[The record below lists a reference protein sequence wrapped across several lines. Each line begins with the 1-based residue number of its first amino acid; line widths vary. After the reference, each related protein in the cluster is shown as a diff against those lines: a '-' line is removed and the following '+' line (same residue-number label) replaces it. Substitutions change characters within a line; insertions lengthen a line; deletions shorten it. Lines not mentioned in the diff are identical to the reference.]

1 MARLTGKNIDP
12 NGIYEAVELMGRGMV
27 SLRKT
32 GASQPP
38 KDGFTV
44 IKITQETASKIGRAK
59 RPGETLAQAFERL
72 ALAGLKGPADPAGCW
87 RV

>member
-12 NGIYEAVELMGRGMV
+12 NGIYEAVELMGQGMV

-44 IKITQETASKIGRAK
+44 LKITQATAQKIGRHK
-59 RPGETLAQAFERL
+59 KPGETLAQAFERL
-72 ALAGLKGPADPAGCW
+72 ARAGLMGSH
-87 RV
+87 